1 MTIDHTLQD
10 ISRRTWSAGS
20 WDNVA
25 DYIDSA
31 GPSLLDA
38 LDVASG
44 LTLLDVGSGSGGSV
58 AIPAALRGLDVTAS
72 DLVPEHFEAGRR
84 RAAKVGVSLEWVEA
98 DAVDLPFPADSFD
111 RVTSTFGHMF
121 APDHAQT
128 ARELVRVCKPGG
140 RIGLACW
147 TPQGAIGRFFALAGE
162 FLPPPPPGFVPPVMW
177 GSEDHVR
184 EVFAPYGL
192 QLSFAEQKIVFV
204 DESPQH
210 YEEFMFDN
218 FGPLVTTV
226 EALGD
231 RAEAFKA
238 ANLGLYEDINQAM
251 DGTLRYEGEYL
262 QITAI
267 KPR

>member
-1 MTIDHTLQD
+1 MTIDHNLQD
-10 ISRRTWSAGS
+10 INRRTWSAGN

-25 DYIDSA
+25 HYIDSA
-31 GPSLLDA
+31 GPRLLDA
-38 LDVASG
+38 LDVAPG

-58 AIPAALRGLDVTAS
+58 AIPAALRGLRVTAS
-72 DLVPEHFEAGRR
+72 DLIPDNFEAGRT
-84 RAAKVGVSLEWVEA
+84 RAAEAGVSLEWVEA
-98 DAVDLPFPADSFD
+98 DALDLPFPADSFD

-147 TPQGAIGRFFALAGE
+147 TPQGAIGRFFALTGG

-184 EVFAPYGL
+184 ELFAPYGL
-192 QLSFAEQKIVFV
+192 ELSFVEQNVVFV

-238 ANLGLYEDINQAM
+238 ANLALYEDINQAT